1 VHPSINSR
9 QTEDRIDVPAL
20 IFNPAIRRNVM
31 STPPFEITGSKAGSP
46 TEELKIT
53 PEKQLKEFLK
63 IEKIEKIELKEKPE
77 KIEHKEKPE
86 KVEHKE
92 KPEKFEH
99 KEKPEKFEHKEKPEK
114 IEHKEKIEFKEKLEF
129 REKLEILENLPKT
142 LAPEGPSDPGGPV
155 EDPLRRLSK
164 LEQTVGELQHFIT
177 ANLRPDL
184 SKGALKQEPDAGDK
198 PRKA

>member
-1 VHPSINSR
+1 
-9 QTEDRIDVPAL
+9 
-20 IFNPAIRRNVM
+20 M
-31 STPPFEITGSKAGSP
+31 STPPFEITGNKAGSA

-114 IEHKEKIEFKEKLEF
+114 VEHKEKIEVKEKLE
-129 REKLEILENLPKT
+129 LLENLPKT

>member
-1 VHPSINSR
+1 
-9 QTEDRIDVPAL
+9 L
-20 IFNPAIRRNVM
+20 IFNPATRRNVM
-31 STPPFEITGSKAGSP
+31 STPPFEITGSKTVSP

-53 PEKQLKEFLK
+53 PEKQLKESLK
-63 IEKIEKIELKEKPE
+63 IEKIEKFEHKEKPE

-99 KEKPEKFEHKEKPEK
+99 KEKPEKLEHKEKPEK
-114 IEHKEKIEFKEKLEF
+114 AEHKEKIEFKEKLEF
-129 REKLEILENLPKT
+129 REKLEFIENPQKT
-142 LAPEGPSDPGGPV
+142 IAAEGPGDPGGPV

-198 PRKA
+198 TRKA